1 MIEEGDLAVP
11 SQKPLILVVDD
22 DPRLLRLVK
31 RDFALEGY
39 QVITASDGKT
49 ALQLAE
55 NVHPDLVLLD
65 VMLPD
70 LDGFQVCKRMREFL
84 QSPIMMLTAK
94 GRTEDV
100 VQGLD
105 IGADEYLTKP
115 FSIDELLARVKAL
128 LRRTK
133 FPEEMPQPLF
143 ASGKLCID
151 FSQHHVTIEGIE
163 IIITPT
169 EYRILCL
176 LARNAGRILTHD
188 QLLNEIWGEEYRSDS
203 HVLRTTV
210 TRLRKKIRDD
220 PSNPK
225 YIVTRQGVGYMFK
238 KLMQEAD

>member
-84 QSPIMMLTAK
+84 QSPIIMLTAK
-94 GRTEDV
+94 GQTEDV

-105 IGADEYLTKP
+105 IGANDYMTKP
-115 FSIDELLARVKAL
+115 FNMNELLARVKTVI
-128 LRRTK
+128 RCHYQR
-133 FPEEMPQPLF
+133 
-143 ASGKLCID
+143 KL
-151 FSQHHVTIEGIE
+151 
-163 IIITPT
+163 
-169 EYRILCL
+169 YR
-176 LARNAGRILTHD
+176 
-188 QLLNEIWGEEYRSDS
+188 
-203 HVLRTTV
+203 
-210 TRLRKKIRDD
+210 
-220 PSNPK
+220 
-225 YIVTRQGVGYMFK
+225 
-238 KLMQEAD
+238 